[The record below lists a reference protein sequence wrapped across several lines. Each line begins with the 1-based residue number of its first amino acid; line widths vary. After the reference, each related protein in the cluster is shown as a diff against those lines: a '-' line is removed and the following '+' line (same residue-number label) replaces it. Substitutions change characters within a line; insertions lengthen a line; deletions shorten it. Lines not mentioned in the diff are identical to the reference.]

1 MSRPPSYGRT
11 DWLRT
16 RVTGA
21 DKPGHRRT
29 STGQSPEPDSRCSGA
44 SGEARGVDAPELL
57 RRWLVRAAT
66 APSAEIF
73 REGGAEGRQAA
84 E

>member
-21 DKPGHRRT
+21 DKPGHPRT

-44 SGEARGVDAPELL
+44 SGEARGVDDPGLL
-57 RRWLVRAAT
+57 RRWLARAAT

-73 REGGAEGRQAA
+73 GEGGAEGRQAA